1 LESKIQNFVPLKII
15 KDDKIALVF
24 NASHIAAEAVLE
36 QLLKHESYQQV
47 LVFDER
53 KIDLQHPKVTYL
65 PFEISNLEEYV
76 KGDDLYCFYDIKQA
90 KKSTSD
96 IRIKNLYSFQIAK
109 IAAMNGV
116 DQCLLL
122 SSVSSSKT
130 SMNFNAR
137 IRASL
142 EESINALPFWAVH
155 TFRPSA
161 IVNTENQ
168 SRWGEQIANRLGR
181 GLDRVTGGLVSKYR
195 PVEARLLAK
204 TMIDAAQEL
213 EEGRFLYHASY
224 FSDAE
229 EQEQGLSKQ

>member
-1 LESKIQNFVPLKII
+1 MKIS
-15 KDDKIALVF
+15 KDDKTALLF
-24 NASHIAAEAVLE
+24 NASHLAAIAVLE
-36 QLLKHESYQQV
+36 QLLEHESYQKI
-47 LVFDER
+47 LVFDEK
-53 KIDLQHPKVTYL
+53 KINIQHPKITFF
-65 PFEISNLEEYV
+65 PFEVEALEEHA

-90 KKSTSD
+90 KKNTSD
-96 IRIKNLYSFQIAK
+96 IKIKELYSFQIAK
-109 IAAMNGV
+109 MAAINGAN
-116 DQCLLL
+116 QCLLL

-142 EESINALPFWAVH
+142 EESINALPFWTVH

-195 PVEARLLAK
+195 PVEASLLAK
-204 TMIDAAQEL
+204 IMIEAAQEL

-224 FSDAE
+224 FTDAE

>member
-1 LESKIQNFVPLKII
+1 MKII
-15 KDDKIALVF
+15 KDDKTALVF
-24 NASHIAAEAVLE
+24 NASHIAAQAVLE
-36 QLLKHESYQQV
+36 QLIEHESYERI
-47 LVFDER
+47 LVFDEE
-53 KIDLQHPKVTYL
+53 KIEFKHPKITFF
-65 PFEISNLEEYV
+65 PFQAERLEKQIE
-76 KGDDLYCFYDIKQA
+76 GNDLYCFYDIKQA
-90 KKSTSD
+90 KKNVSD
-96 IRIKNLYSFQIAK
+96 VKIKNLYSFQIAK

-116 DQCLLL
+116 NQCLLL

-195 PVEARLLAK
+195 PVEASLIAK

-213 EEGRFLYHASY
+213 EEGRFLYPTAY
-224 FSDAE
+224 FSDADDE
-229 EQEQGLSKQ
+229 EQGLSKQ